1 MQSRYPLAAAA
12 VSSAS
17 LLHVN
22 STDSR
27 ISYFGS
33 WAKLDQLDSKAPFD
47 WGAHVG
53 SPGVASFYFTGSF
66 AFFALN
72 MWIAPLTPIVGSSL
86 SIYGSGTKDDA
97 VFMVDGRPELC
108 IPHVSTDDLPFRVD
122 CTPPFSFRP
131 HRFRMET
138 SAFSFAVSHFEIHST
153 YPTTAQASTD
163 AVLHRLQQH
172 VRQLL
177 GRAELPTSS
186 SASGA
191 STQSSTSTA
200 SSAAP
205 STSGVVS
212 LPPPNICTS
221 PSGCV
226 VGICPDPVQCPQD
239 YSTTSIYA
247 TVSGG
252 DGFPGGG
259 GQSVMSNT
267 PNPTSSSPTTSPGG
281 LTPTPDLTSALPS
294 ASASATVTPSALDTS
309 SSPLLS
315 HGSVAAIAVCSTLGA
330 LILVSL
336 VWLARRGTFGSG
348 RLLGIGFGAARYTTA
363 WRGAASIGAGG
374 GEKGAGAVPVQPGE
388 AGYVVTPFGQCFDTH
403 PRITLGCAKSC
414 SSRFSIV
421 SPPVSSV
428 GDPVPTPLTPSSAR
442 DTPGFAAAPHV
453 TGSSSQTGSSPPG
466 LTRAPST
473 YKAPFPPSAVNSTP
487 AGPYVPTNAPPIH
500 VSETPD
506 RLNESE
512 SDADATR
519 PIWPQVRARRQS
531 QDAGIR
537 LEGGPLG
544 LAENLPPAYDG

>member
-17 LLHVN
+17 LLRVN

-33 WAKLDQLDSKAPFD
+33 WEKLEQLDN
-47 WGAHVG
+47 WGVHVG
-53 SPGVASFYFTGSF
+53 SPGVASFYFTGS
-66 AFFALN
+66 
-72 MWIAPLTPIVGSSL
+72 SL

-97 VFMVDGRPELC
+97 IFMVDGRPELC

-163 AVLHRLQQH
+163 AVLHRLQQY

-177 GRAELPTSS
+177 GRAEPTSS
-186 SASGA
+186 IASGA
-191 STQSSTSTA
+191 STQSSTSTV

-226 VGICPDPVQCPQD
+226 GGICPDPVQCPQD

-259 GQSVMSNT
+259 GQSVVSNT

-309 SSPLLS
+309 SSPMLS

-330 LILVSL
+330 LILISL

-388 AGYVVTPFGQCFDTH
+388 AGYVVTPFSQCFDTH
-403 PRITLGCAKSC
+403 PRITLGCANSC

-487 AGPYVPTNAPPIH
+487 AGPYVPTDAPPIH
-500 VSETPD
+500 ASETPD

-519 PIWPQVRARRQS
+519 PMWPQARRGRRQS

-537 LEGGPLG
+537 LEGGPLSFP
-544 LAENLPPAYDG
+544 ENLPPAYDG